1 MVKYL
6 VHNLF
11 NKLLIKLGYV
21 FSLSLYLPNIVSKMK
36 NLLLVVLVF
45 AVIMLPA
52 ILVGQPSSGTSAPGC
67 FPPPCIP
74 IDGGASLLI
83 LAGLAIGGK
92 KAYDMGRRK
101 EN

>member
-1 MVKYL
+1 MLDKV
-6 VHNLF
+6 F
-11 NKLLIKLGYV
+11 NKLGYI

-45 AVIMLPA
+45 AVVMLPA
-52 ILVGQPSSGTSAPGC
+52 ILLGQPSSGTSAPGC

-92 KAYDMGRRK
+92 KAYDISRRK